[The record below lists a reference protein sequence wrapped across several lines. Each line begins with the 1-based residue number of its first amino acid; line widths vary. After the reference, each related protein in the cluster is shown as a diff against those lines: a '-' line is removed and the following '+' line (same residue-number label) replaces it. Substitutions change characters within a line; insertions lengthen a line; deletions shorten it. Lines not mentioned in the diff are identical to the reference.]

1 MAGSPN
7 QSTGCTQPPIHAIR
21 FANDGC
27 EAIRRFAPVTGDVR
41 HRTRDGDVG
50 RTGVAA
56 GDQAPVAAG
65 ADQGIGMS
73 DGHLQGRRVSMVDS
87 RGGWIQ
93 QPQRT
98 LVGLT
103 EVVKLM
109 YAVVLSA
116 LRPNVHV

>member
-73 DGHLQGRRVSMVDS
+73 DGHLRGVSKVS
-87 RGGWIQ
+87 VAGVAQAAGAACL
-93 QPQRT
+93 QRFD
-98 LVGLT
+98 
-103 EVVKLM
+103 
-109 YAVVLSA
+109 
-116 LRPNVHV
+116 